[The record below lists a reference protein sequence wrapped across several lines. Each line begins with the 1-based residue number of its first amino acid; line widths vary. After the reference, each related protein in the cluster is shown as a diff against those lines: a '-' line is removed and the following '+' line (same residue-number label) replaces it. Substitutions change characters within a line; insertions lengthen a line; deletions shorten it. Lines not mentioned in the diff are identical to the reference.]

1 MPQGR
6 TPLRDQRFRLISL
19 AAGPIVGLIIVTVM
33 FASGVF
39 PPIPLG
45 WFVAII
51 AVVLLLA
58 VGGIS
63 AGLLLGKKLVGDRIE
78 LAYRAPGE
86 KWRHGRA
93 DLSPGVMRLQ
103 KYWWQLRI
111 PTGDPLTLEVE
122 SVAREERKPSPRQ
135 WWTMN
140 PQLRIT
146 DMHTDRGTYEIGA
159 LPRHL
164 AEVRDR
170 LTRSSASPSR

>member
-1 MPQGR
+1 MPRGR

-19 AAGPIVGLIIVTVM
+19 AVGPIVGLIIVSVM
-33 FASGVF
+33 FASGAF
-39 PPIPLG
+39 PPIPVG
-45 WFVAII
+45 WFVAIV

-63 AGLLLGKKLVGDRIE
+63 IGLLLGNRFVGDRVE

-93 DLSPGVMRLQ
+93 DLSPGVMTLQ

-122 SVAREERKPSPRQ
+122 SVASGEREPRPRR

-146 DMHTDRGTYEIGA
+146 EMHTDRGTYEVGA
-159 LPRHL
+159 LPSHL
-164 AEVRDR
+164 AEVRER
-170 LTRSSASPSR
+170 LMRSSPSR